1 MRNELVMEGPLEWT
15 WVYDDITVMIDG
27 EDFLENA
34 AKLLKDSGSS
44 VGKLDNGYTTHPHVR
59 LVLSLG
65 ANDA

>member
-15 WVYDDITVMIDG
+15 WIYNDITVMIDG

-34 AKLLKDSGSS
+34 AKLLEDSGSS
-44 VGKLDNGYTTHPHVR
+44 AGKLNDGYIMHPHVR